1 MSSALKMIKSYIKRI
16 FSMFAYL
23 YPFKVWSKVYHI
35 REIIFTEWIRRYLSH
50 LGEGST
56 IGLGCQLQGGGNK
69 NIFIG
74 DNTILVSHN
83 ILGCWTSHNGINYDP
98 HIKIGDNTA
107 IGEYTQISAAKEVRI
122 GNGVLTGRFV
132 YISDNNHGTSCLT
145 DLKMQPSKRDLY
157 IKGPVVIED
166 NVWIGDKA
174 SILSGVTIGKGAIV
188 ACNAVVTKDVPPY
201 SVVAGV
207 PAKVIKSN
215 ISSLEEK

>member
-1 MSSALKMIKSYIKRI
+1 MLSR
-16 FSMFAYL
+16 L
-23 YPFKVWSKVYHI
+23 YPFKVRSKVNHF
-35 REIIFTEWIRRYLSH
+35 REILFTQWISHYLGH
-50 LGEGST
+50 LGKGST

-69 NIFIG
+69 NISIG
-74 DNTILVSHN
+74 NNTILVSHN
-83 ILGCWTSHNGINYDP
+83 ILGCWTSHNGIDYDP
-98 HIKIGDNTA
+98 HIIIGDDTA

-132 YISDNNHGTSCLT
+132 YISDNNHGTSCLA
-145 DLKMQPSKRDLY
+145 DLKIQPSKRDLY
-157 IKGPVVIED
+157 VKGPVVIED

-174 SILSGVTIGKGAIV
+174 SILSGVTVGKGSIV

-215 ISSLEEK
+215 ITKNEENKI

>member
-1 MSSALKMIKSYIKRI
+1 MIKSTIKRI
-16 FSMFAYL
+16 LSRFAYL
-23 YPFKVWSKVYHI
+23 YPFKICSKVYHI
-35 REIIFTEWIRRYLSH
+35 REIIFTEWIRRYLGY

-56 IGLGCQLQGGGNK
+56 IGLGCQLQGDGNK
-69 NIFIG
+69 NISIG

-83 ILGCWTSHNGINYDP
+83 ILGCWKIQNGKTYAP
-98 HIKIGDNTA
+98 HIIIGDNTA

-132 YISDNNHGTSCLT
+132 YISDNNHGTSCLA
-145 DLKMQPSKRDLY
+145 DLKMQPIKRDLY

-188 ACNAVVTKDVPPY
+188 ACNAVVTKNVPPY

>member
-1 MSSALKMIKSYIKRI
+1 MKNNILKKILTVVTYLCPWYIVSRANH
-16 FSMFAYL
+16 F
-23 YPFKVWSKVYHI
+23 
-35 REIIFTEWIRRYLSH
+35 REILFTQWISRYLGH
-50 LGEGST
+50 LGEGCT

-69 NIFIG
+69 NISIG

-83 ILGCWTSHNGINYDP
+83 ILGCWTSHNCIDYDP
-98 HIKIGDNTA
+98 HIIIGDNTA

-132 YISDNNHGTSCLT
+132 YISDNNHGTSCLA

-215 ISSLEEK
+215 ISSSEGK

>member
-1 MSSALKMIKSYIKRI
+1 MIKSYIKGMLTI
-16 FSMFAYL
+16 LAYF
-23 YPFKVWSKVYHI
+23 YPFKVRSKVYHF
-35 REIIFTEWIRRYLSH
+35 REILFTQWISRYLGH

-56 IGLGCQLQGGGNK
+56 IGLCCQLQGGGNK
-69 NIFIG
+69 NISIG

-83 ILGCWTSHNGINYDP
+83 ILGCWTSHNGIGYDP
-98 HIKIGDNTA
+98 HIIIGDNTA

-157 IKGPVVIED
+157 IKGSVVIED

-188 ACNAVVTKDVPPY
+188 ACNAVVTKNVPPY